1 MPRLSSSRRTAE
13 QGLLSSPGLVRPPWP
28 ALSFS
33 LLLLLQLP
41 PTGRET
47 LTWKKIEV
55 MSFLVYF
62 PLASGSGKELPSL
75 CVCGGGG
82 EADVG
87 ICACCPSSRHSPP
100 SLAQSHQ
107 PHLLGALGNSILSQR
122 YLPGLLP
129 GLCWRVLTWCLWLPV
144 CLLGQLSLCS
154 PGQAPG
160 TLHLREECPCP
171 PHQSTAHPRS
181 YQPSGQPMASSHFG
195 INYEF

>member
-75 CVCGGGG
+75 CVCVGGGG
-82 EADVG
+82 RLMWVYVPA
-87 ICACCPSSRHSPP
+87 APLPATPRPLWPRATSPI
-100 SLAQSHQ
+100 S
-107 PHLLGALGNSILSQR
+107 
-122 YLPGLLP
+122 
-129 GLCWRVLTWCLWLPV
+129 
-144 CLLGQLSLCS
+144 
-154 PGQAPG
+154 
-160 TLHLREECPCP
+160 
-171 PHQSTAHPRS
+171 
-181 YQPSGQPMASSHFG
+181 
-195 INYEF
+195 